1 MNHKPAKS
9 IKWIIFLI
17 VLNFHSAHL
26 IGQHNQRK
34 LIHVFVALC
43 DNDSQG
49 IVPFPESIGD
59 GTKPNTDLYWGAM
72 YGMRNFFHKKTT
84 NWILLEDLETKNPMI
99 LDRILFKHKTLDV
112 YLLADAYNGRNIKE
126 CTENF
131 LLSSNGQN
139 PETIFQKE
147 QQLHFGGGADHIAY
161 IGHNGL
167 MDFDVNL
174 NYNPTKDKKEVMI
187 LGCYSKSY
195 FKSHIQKA
203 NANPVL
209 WTTYLMAPEA
219 YVLHGALNGY
229 VINETGAQI
238 DERAA
243 QAYNTYQKC
252 GIKGA
257 RGLFAT
263 GF

>member
-1 MNHKPAKS
+1 MKS
-9 IKWIIFLI
+9 ILFLTVITFFSTGII
-17 VLNFHSAHL
+17 A
-26 IGQHNQRK
+26 QEK

-49 IVPFPESIGD
+49 IVPVPKSIGD
-59 GTKPNTDLYWGAM
+59 GTKPNTNLYWGAG
-72 YGMRNFFHKKTT
+72 YGMRNFFDKKTT
-84 NWILLEDLETKNPMI
+84 DWVLIADLESENPMI
-99 LDRILFKHKTLDV
+99 LDRILFKHRTKDI

-131 LLSSNGQN
+131 LLSSNGQS
-139 PETIFQKE
+139 PETITYQNKQFE
-147 QQLHFGGGADHIAY
+147 FGGGADLFVY

-167 MDFDVNL
+167 MDFDL
-174 NYNPTKDKKEVMI
+174 NPKFKENKNPKDVMI

-195 FKSHIQKA
+195 FKEHIKKA

-209 WTTYLMAPEA
+209 WTTHLMAPEA

-257 RGLFAT
+257 RGLFT
-263 GF
+263 SGF

>member
-1 MNHKPAKS
+1 MKLILLS
-9 IKWIIFLI
+9 ISLI
-17 VLNFHSAHL
+17 LFSCSL
-26 IGQHNQRK
+26 FSQDK

-49 IVPFPESIGD
+49 IVPVPKSIGD
-59 GTKPNTDLYWGAM
+59 GTKPNSNLYWGAG
-72 YGMRNFFHKKTT
+72 YGMRHFFDKKTT
-84 NWILLEDLETKNPMI
+84 DWVLVAELESNNPMI
-99 LDRILFKHKTLDV
+99 LDRILFKHKTKDI
-112 YLLADAYNGRNIKE
+112 YLLAEAYNGWNIRE

-131 LLSSNGQN
+131 LLNSNGQK
-139 PETIFQKE
+139 PEKIIYKDQEFE
-147 QQLHFGGGADHIAY
+147 FGGGADLFVY

-167 MDFDVNL
+167 MDFDVN
-174 NYNPTKDKKEVMI
+174 PKFKETKIQKDVMI

-195 FKSHIQKA
+195 FKEHVKNA
-203 NANPVL
+203 NANPIL
-209 WTTYLMAPEA
+209 WTTHLMAPEA

-229 VINETGAQI
+229 VINETGIQI

-257 RGLFAT
+257 QGLFT
-263 GF
+263 SGF

>member
-1 MNHKPAKS
+1 MKKL
-9 IKWIIFLI
+9 ILFLLVFI
-17 VLNFHSAHL
+17 SFETFS
-26 IGQHNQRK
+26 QSK

-49 IVPFPESIGD
+49 IVPVPKSIGD
-59 GTKPNTDLYWGAM
+59 GTKPQTNLYWGAG
-72 YGMRNFFHKKTT
+72 YGLRHFFDKKTT
-84 NWILLEDLETKNPMI
+84 DWILVADLDAENPMI
-99 LDRILFKHKTLDV
+99 LDRILFKHKTKDI
-112 YLLADAYNGRNIKE
+112 YMLADAFYGWNIRE

-131 LLSSNGQN
+131 LLSSNGQL
-139 PETIFQKE
+139 PEKITYNNREFN
-147 QQLHFGGGADHIAY
+147 FGGGADLFVY

-167 MDFDVNL
+167 MDFDVN
-174 NYNPTKDKKEVMI
+174 PKFKEIKIQKDVMI

-195 FKSHIQKA
+195 FKEHIKNA

-209 WTTYLMAPEA
+209 WTTHLMAPEA

-257 RGLFAT
+257 RGLFTT